1 MEDYIIFKVSRS
13 CQALLPLITFHQ
25 RLSKNPGD
33 YEDVK
38 SQPHAQVGLRMKQR
52 NQSAKAGDVI
62 PYIFCLGEDG
72 AASRTAQADRAYHP
86 DEIRR
91 SNGQLRIDFDF
102 YLAQQILPSID
113 RLCAPISGTDRA
125 RLAEYLGM

>member
-1 MEDYIIFKVSRS
+1 
-13 CQALLPLITFHQ
+13 
-25 RLSKNPGD
+25 
-33 YEDVK
+33 
-38 SQPHAQVGLRMKQR
+38 MKQR

-72 AASRTAQADRAYHP
+72 AASRTAQADRAFHP

-113 RLCAPISGTDRA
+113 RLCAPISGTDKA
-125 RLAEYLGM
+125 RLAEYLGMRFA